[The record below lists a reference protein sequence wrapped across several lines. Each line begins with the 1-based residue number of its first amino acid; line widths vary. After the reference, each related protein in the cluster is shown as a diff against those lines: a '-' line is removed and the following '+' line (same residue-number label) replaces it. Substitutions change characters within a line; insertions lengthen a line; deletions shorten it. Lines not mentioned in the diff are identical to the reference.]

1 MVEVKPA
8 WTSMVEVKPA
18 WTFVRERRYLA
29 LRTGV
34 ATAVASVGPSFAR
47 GLLPRSTTDQ
57 AMVTGATAAYAL
69 GFSALGLSTAEALS
83 EIIVTNRREGDP
95 EDIALAASAIV
106 AAAGVAVIAAVP
118 DDNSVSLPLATAQ
131 SVARVMTAGAVA
143 GALVVG
149 SDRIL
154 DRVVGPRALPV
165 NLVIAGALGAATG
178 GLTVVLRNKRARTH
192 GQGRPVER
200 RAVQAAPTPKNLGRS
215 VAVGG
220 AVTGGLIALAGVQF
234 GIAEGTP
241 ILVSK
246 LMGRPANPVTPLV
259 GHVAA
264 ASVLAVTGAVALN
277 RVRWHVMRTDDIVE
291 PAYPDAP
298 TNPHVTAGP
307 NSVVAFDAIGKEGR
321 RFVLMALTPGQI
333 TDVMG
338 EPAKQPVRA
347 VAGYGSASTSAER
360 AKIALAELER
370 LGGFERSLIVVA
382 APTGVGYVNYSF
394 AEAVE
399 YLTRGDCAIVVPQ
412 YALVPSALALKE
424 TLEGEAQQELILA
437 GIRDR
442 IAAMPEGRRPRLV
455 QFGESLGA
463 EVALDVAASGTH
475 RFEEL
480 GVERG
485 LYLGTPF
492 RTALWERWFSE
503 RELIDPKGLVGLVS
517 QASEIADL
525 PESARHVMVVH
536 HDDPINKFDYA
547 ALVRAPWWMGPPE
560 TRPPGVPRETAFRPV
575 ITFIITLID
584 LKNGMNSKPGQF
596 VRQGHD
602 YRIELR
608 EAVQRAYALPATDE
622 QVERIEAAL
631 RDNEREWATRRM
643 VASRFATARD
653 AVRAQFARWGQDS
666 DSMDLDGLTA
676 AELARG
682 GVARGA
688 APAPADSD
696 QSQE

>member
-1 MVEVKPA
+1 
-8 WTSMVEVKPA
+8 MVEVKPA

-57 AMVTGATAAYAL
+57 AMITGATAAYAL
-69 GFSALGLSTAEALS
+69 GFSALGLSIAEAVS
-83 EIIVTNRREGDP
+83 EIIVNNRQGGNP
-95 EDIALAASAIV
+95 ENIALAASGIV
-106 AAAGVAVIAAVP
+106 AASGIAVIAAVP
-118 DDNSVSLPLATAQ
+118 DDHSVSLPLATAQ
-131 SVARVMTAGAVA
+131 SVARVVTVGAVA

-154 DRVVGPRALPV
+154 DRVVGERALPI
-165 NLVIAGALGAATG
+165 NLLIAGALGAATG
-178 GLTVVLRNKRARTH
+178 GATIALRNVRATKH
-192 GQGRPVER
+192 GEGRPAERKAVAVER
-200 RAVQAAPTPKNLGRS
+200 NPKQLGRS
-215 VAVGG
+215 VAMGG
-220 AVTGGLIALAGVQF
+220 AVAGGLVALAGVQF

-241 ILVSK
+241 IVVSK

-264 ASVLAVTGAVALN
+264 ATLLAVTGGVLLN
-277 RVRWHVMRTDDIVE
+277 RVRWHVMRADDIVE

-321 RFVLMALTPGQI
+321 RFVLMALTPEQI
-333 TDVMG
+333 TAVMG
-338 EPAKQPVRA
+338 EPAKPPVRA
-347 VAGYGSASTSAER
+347 VAGFGSASTAQDR

-442 IAAMPEGRRPRLV
+442 IAQMPEGSRPRVV

-463 EVALDVAASGTH
+463 EVALDVAAKGTH

-492 RTALWERWFSE
+492 RTALWESWFSE
-503 RELIDPKGLVGLVS
+503 RTLVDPKGLIGLVS

-525 PESARHVMVVH
+525 PESAQHVMVVH

-560 TRPPGVPRETAFRPV
+560 TRPAGVPRETAFRPV

-608 EAVQRAYALPATDE
+608 EAVQRTYLLPATDE
-622 QVERIEAAL
+622 QAERIEQAL

-643 VASRFATARD
+643 VASRFASARD
-653 AVRAQFARWGQDS
+653 AVKAQFARWGQDTEGL
-666 DSMDLDGLTA
+666 DLDGLTA

-682 GVARGA
+682 DTTRPVVPLPVDELA
-688 APAPADSD
+688 
-696 QSQE
+696 

>member
-1 MVEVKPA
+1 
-8 WTSMVEVKPA
+8 MVEVKPA

-69 GFSALGLSTAEALS
+69 GFSALGLSIAEAVS
-83 EIIVTNRREGDP
+83 EIIVNNRRGGNP
-95 EDIALAASAIV
+95 ENIALAASAIV
-106 AAAGVAVIAAVP
+106 SAGGIAVIAAVP
-118 DDNSVSLPLATAQ
+118 DDHTVSLPLATAQ
-131 SVARVMTAGAVA
+131 SVARVVTVGAVA

-154 DRVVGPRALPV
+154 DRVVGERALPL
-165 NLVIAGALGAATG
+165 NLGIAAALGAATG
-178 GLTVVLRNKRARTH
+178 GVTIALRNSRARTH
-192 GQGRPVER
+192 GEGRPAERKAVAVER
-200 RAVQAAPTPKNLGRS
+200 DPKKLGRS
-215 VAVGG
+215 VAMGG
-220 AVTGGLIALAGVQF
+220 AVAGGLVALAGVQF

-241 ILVSK
+241 IVVSK

-264 ASVLAVTGAVALN
+264 ATLLAVTGGVLLN
-277 RVRWHVMRTDDIVE
+277 RVRWHVMRADDVVE

-321 RFVLMALTPGQI
+321 RFVLMTLTPEQI
-333 TDVMG
+333 TEVMG
-338 EPAKQPVRA
+338 EPAKPPVRA
-347 VAGYGSASTSAER
+347 VAGFGSASTAQDR

-424 TLEGEAQQELILA
+424 TREGEAQQELILA

-442 IAAMPEGRRPRLV
+442 IAEMPESSRPRLV

-463 EVALDVAASGTH
+463 EVALDVAAGGTD

-503 RELIDPKGLVGLVS
+503 RPLIDPKGLIGLVS

-525 PESARHVMVVH
+525 PEAARHVMVIH

-608 EAVQRAYALPATDE
+608 EAVQRTYDLPATDE
-622 QVERIEAAL
+622 QAERIEAAL

-643 VASRFATARD
+643 VASRFASARD
-653 AVRAQFARWGQDS
+653 AVKAQFARWGQDT
-666 DSMDLDGLTA
+666 DSVDLDGQTA

-682 GVARGA
+682 GLARSA
-688 APAPADSD
+688 ASSPADSVPTA
-696 QSQE
+696 SAAS

>member
-1 MVEVKPA
+1 
-8 WTSMVEVKPA
+8 MVEVKPA

-69 GFSALGLSTAEALS
+69 GFSALGLSTAEAVS
-83 EIIVTNRREGDP
+83 EIIVTNRQGGDP
-95 EDIALAASAIV
+95 ENIALAASAIV
-106 AAAGVAVIAAVP
+106 AAAGAAVIAAVP
-118 DDNSVSLPLATAQ
+118 DDNSVSLPLATVQ
-131 SVARVMTAGAVA
+131 SVARVVTAGAVA
-143 GALVVG
+143 SALVVG
-149 SDRIL
+149 SDRVM
-154 DRVVGPRALPV
+154 DRVFGERGLPV
-165 NLVIAGALGAATG
+165 NLVVAAGVGAAAG
-178 GLTVVLRNKRARTH
+178 GATVAMRNRRARRH
-192 GQGRPVER
+192 GQGRALER
-200 RAVQAAPTPKNLGRS
+200 RAVDAEPTPRNVGRS
-215 VAVGG
+215 LAVGG
-220 AVTGGLIALAGVQF
+220 AVAGGLIALAGVQF

-246 LMGRPANPVTPLV
+246 LLGRPANPVTPLV

-277 RVRWHVMRTDDIVE
+277 RVRWHVMRADDIVE

-321 RFVLMALTPGQI
+321 RFVLMALTPEQI
-333 TDVMG
+333 TQVMG
-338 EPAKQPVRA
+338 EPATSPVRA
-347 VAGYGSASTSAER
+347 VAGYGSASTAQER

-370 LGGFERSLIVVA
+370 LGGFQRSIIVVA

-412 YALVPSALALKE
+412 YALVPSALALAE
-424 TLEGEAQQELILA
+424 TREGEAQQELILA

-442 IAAMPEGRRPRLV
+442 IAEMPEANRPRLV

-463 EVALDVAASGTH
+463 EVALDVAATSTD

-480 GVERG
+480 GLEAG

-503 RELIDPKGLVGLVS
+503 RAVTDPKGLIGLVS

-525 PESARHVMVVH
+525 PESARHVMIVH

-560 TRPPGVPRETAFRPV
+560 SRPLGVPRETAFRPV

-608 EAVQRAYALPATDE
+608 EAVQRTYRLPATPE
-622 QVERIEAAL
+622 QAERIEQAL

-643 VASRFATARD
+643 VASRFASARD

-666 DSMDLDGLTA
+666 ESVDLDGLTA

-682 GVARGA
+682 GAARGA
-688 APAPADSD
+688 
-696 QSQE
+696 

>member
-1 MVEVKPA
+1 
-8 WTSMVEVKPA
+8 MVEVKPA

-69 GFSALGLSTAEALS
+69 GFSALGLSIAEALS
-83 EIIVTNRREGDP
+83 EIIVNNRQEGNP
-95 EDIALAASAIV
+95 ENIALAASAIV
-106 AAAGVAVIAAVP
+106 AAAGAAVIIAVP

-131 SVARVMTAGAVA
+131 SAARVVTAGAVA

-154 DRVVGPRALPV
+154 DRVVGERALPV
-165 NLVIAGALGAATG
+165 NLVIAGGLGAATG
-178 GLTVVLRNKRARTH
+178 AVTVALRNRRARMH
-192 GQGRPVER
+192 GEGRAAER
-200 RAVQAAPTPKNLGRS
+200 KAVAAERNPKDLGRS
-215 VAVGG
+215 VAMGG
-220 AVTGGLIALAGVQF
+220 AVAGGLVALAGVQF

-241 ILVSK
+241 ILVSR

-264 ASVLAVTGAVALN
+264 ASLLAVTGGVLLN
-277 RVRWHVMRTDDIVE
+277 RVRWHVMRADDIVE

-321 RFVLMALTPGQI
+321 RFVLMALTPEQI
-333 TDVMG
+333 TRVMG
-338 EPAKQPVRA
+338 EPAKWPVRA
-347 VAGYGSASTSAER
+347 VAGYGSASTAEER

-370 LGGFERSLIVVA
+370 LGGFERSVIVVA

-424 TLEGEAQQELILA
+424 TREGEAQQELILA

-442 IAAMPEGRRPRLV
+442 IAEMPEGSRPRLV

-463 EVALDVAASGTH
+463 EVALDVAAASGTDH
-475 RFEEL
+475 FEEL
-480 GVERG
+480 GLEAG

-503 RELIDPKGLVGLVS
+503 RTPVDPKGLIGLVS

-608 EAVQRAYALPATDE
+608 EAVQRTYALPATDE
-622 QVERIEAAL
+622 QAERIEQAL

-643 VASRFATARD
+643 VASRFASARD
-653 AVRAQFARWGQDS
+653 AVKAQFARWGQDAEGV
-666 DSMDLDGLTA
+666 DLDGLTA

-682 GVARGA
+682 DTTRPVQPLQVDELA
-688 APAPADSD
+688 
-696 QSQE
+696 